1 MGFVSQTVRRRA
13 ALLLVAAFAFL
24 SLFAAPPV
32 AASKHAPDPLD
43 DVRFDQLLGAPLPLD
58 VALRDENGRD
68 VRLGDYFG
76 TTPVLLVP
84 GYFRCPT
91 LCPVTRDGVL
101 KLLDQVGLELG
112 REFTVL
118 SFSIDP
124 RESPADALALQ
135 QEYAARFSKPG
146 FAEGW
151 HFLTGTQDAI
161 AQITEAI
168 GFTAVYDELTDQ
180 YSHAA
185 GIVVATPEGTI
196 ARYFYGIDYV
206 ASDVRLGLV
215 EASQNK
221 IGSIVD
227 QLFLLCYRYDPAS
240 ARYTPLIMTIMRIGF
255 VLTTLALGIGLF
267 WMSRQS
273 RQPPTPPAPV
283 TS

>member
-1 MGFVSQTVRRRA
+1 MAVF
-13 ALLLVAAFAFL
+13 ALPLM
-24 SLFAAPPV
+24 FAAPPV
-32 AASKHAPDPLD
+32 AASEHAPDPLN
-43 DVRFDQLLGAPLPLD
+43 DVRFDQQLGAPLPLD
-58 VALRDENGRD
+58 VALRNENGRD
-68 VRLGDYFG
+68 VQLGDYFG

-84 GYFRCPT
+84 GYFRCRT
-91 LCPVTRDGVL
+91 LCPLTRDGVL
-101 KLLDQVGLELG
+101 KLLDQLGLALG

-124 RESPADALALQ
+124 REGPADALALQ
-135 QEYAARFSKPG
+135 QEYAARFSRPG

-161 AQITEAI
+161 AQITAAI
-168 GFTAVYDELTDQ
+168 GFAPIYDELTDQ

-206 ASDVRLGLV
+206 PADVRLGLV

-240 ARYTPLIMTIMRIGF
+240 ARYTPLIMTIMRAGF

-267 WMSRQS
+267 WMSRPS
-273 RQPPTPPAPV
+273 RQSLTPPAPAA
-283 TS
+283 T